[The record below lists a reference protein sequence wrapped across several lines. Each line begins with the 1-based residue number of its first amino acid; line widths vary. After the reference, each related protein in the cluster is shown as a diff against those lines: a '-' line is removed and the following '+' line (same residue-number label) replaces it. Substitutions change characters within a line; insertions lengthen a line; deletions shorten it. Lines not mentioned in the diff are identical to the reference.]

1 MEPSD
6 HGLCH
11 DFGEGVHMKEVFSD
25 NDWAVARKG
34 TRKSG
39 SSWMFDL
46 FCKPW
51 PEGDQPSA
59 EAELP
64 AAVSATCDGT
74 LVQLCLQFLLGYDLK
89 MFPYV
94 DNGAARQVLQRSGVG
109 RMSTK
114 VLRAQAKVRDNLFRH
129 ST

>member
-1 MEPSD
+1 
-6 HGLCH
+6 
-11 DFGEGVHMKEVFSD
+11 
-25 NDWAVARKG
+25 
-34 TRKSG
+34 
-39 SSWMFDL
+39 MFDL

-59 EAELP
+59 EGELH

-109 RMSTK
+109 RMYTK
-114 VLRAQAKVRDNLFRH
+114 VLRAQAKVRDDLFRH